1 MDSPLNTTNENNLGS
16 DAGPEMARAAA
27 VYVRQSRTRGLTYSS
42 CQNQADL
49 CQSLALQRGWTVTTV
64 FSDEGQSSETLDR
77 PELSR
82 LLDAIKAG
90 QVERLIVYS
99 ADRLSRRLIDFLR
112 LLELFDEHNVELTV
126 VNEPNYSD
134 TAVGRLMTN
143 IVAAASEFQQDLTR
157 DRMAD
162 MRAAYKRHGKRV
174 AGRVPFGYQAD
185 PVTKQLVVDPEQ
197 FVVVRDFFELA
208 SKGGRPSDLTSLA
221 NLSEWRYHNGETR
234 KWTARRILKLL
245 RNRVYVGEILNG
257 DSTLPG
263 EHEAIVT
270 VSTFDAVQDQLIR
283 RRTRVSHHGERQPSD
298 TRSFAN
304 LLGKLFCGQCNRPMS
319 TSVSHRGPI
328 RYLYYRCRSHA
339 GGRPPCTGVNI
350 SVYELE
356 QHVGRVL
363 ADVDDADSELPM
375 ELRED
380 WNQLDER
387 QRQLGLPQVIQRVIF
402 DQATGEITITIHED
416 GLVES
421 TQGSEI

>member
-1 MDSPLNTTNENNLGS
+1 
-16 DAGPEMARAAA
+16 MARAEA
-27 VYVRQSRTRGLTYSS
+27 VYVRQSRTRGLAYSS

-49 CQSLALQRGWTVTTV
+49 CQSLASQKGWTVVQV

-99 ADRLSRRLIDFLR
+99 ADRLSRRLIDFLS
-112 LLELFDEHNVELTV
+112 LLELFDEHNVELAV
-126 VNEPNYSD
+126 VNDPNYSD

-143 IVAAASEFQQDLTR
+143 IVAAASEFQQELTR

-162 MRAAYKRHGKRV
+162 MRAAYKRHGNRV

-197 FVVVRDFFELA
+197 SVVVRDFFELA
-208 SKGGRPSDLTSLA
+208 SKGGRPSDLASLA
-221 NLSEWRYHNGETR
+221 NLSGWRYHNRETGT
-234 KWTARRILKLL
+234 WTARRILKLL
-245 RNRVYVGEILNG
+245 KNRVYIAEIPNG
-257 DSTLPG
+257 VSSLPG
-263 EHEAIVT
+263 EHEAIVS
-270 VSTFDAVQDQLIR
+270 VRTFDAVQDELIR
-283 RRTRVSHHGERQPSD
+283 RRTRVSKRGERQLSD

-304 LLGKLFCGQCNRPMS
+304 LLGKLVCGQCNRPMS
-319 TSVSHRGPI
+319 TSISHRGPI

-350 SVYELE
+350 GVYELE
-356 QHVGRVL
+356 QYVGRVL
-363 ADVDDADSELPM
+363 ADIDDADSELPI
-375 ELRED
+375 ELREHF
-380 WNQLDER
+380 NELDER
-387 QRQLGLPQVIQRVIF
+387 QRQLGLAQVIHRVVF
-402 DQATGEITITIHED
+402 DQESGEITITIHED

-421 TQGSEI
+421 LVLDSVESTTGSEN

>member
-1 MDSPLNTTNENNLGS
+1 
-16 DAGPEMARAAA
+16 MARAAA

-64 FSDEGQSSETLDR
+64 YSDEGQSSETLDR

-82 LLDAIKAG
+82 LLDAIKTG

-126 VNEPNYSD
+126 VNDPNYSD

-208 SKGGRPSDLTSLA
+208 SKGGRPSDLASLA
-221 NLSEWRYHNGETR
+221 NLSEWRDHNGETGR
-234 KWTARRILKLL
+234 WTARRILKLL
-245 RNRVYVGEILNG
+245 KNRVYVGEILNG

-283 RRTRVSHHGERQPSD
+283 RRTRESNHGERQLSG

-328 RYLYYRCRSHA
+328 RYLYYRCRAHA

-356 QHVGRVL
+356 QYVGSVL
-363 ADVDDADSELPM
+363 ANVEDADSELP
-375 ELRED
+375 REFRKH

-387 QRQLGLPQVIQRVIF
+387 QRQLGLAQVIHRVVY
-402 DQATGEITITIHED
+402 DHEPGEITIEMKEID
-416 GLVES
+416 VES
-421 TQGSEI
+421 FAAGGAEPTDGSQI